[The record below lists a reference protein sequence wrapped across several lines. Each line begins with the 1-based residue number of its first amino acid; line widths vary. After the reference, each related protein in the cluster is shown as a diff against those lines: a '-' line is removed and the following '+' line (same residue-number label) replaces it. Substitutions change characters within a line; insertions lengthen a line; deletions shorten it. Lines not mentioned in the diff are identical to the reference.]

1 MTEPESETE
10 EDFEELS
17 DIERVGVP
25 VREDDSEALIVDV
38 LPAVS
43 DPVME
48 GEVDGDF
55 EELVDP
61 LELSEVEGERVKEEL
76 PVGLAVRERL
86 DDSELELD
94 SLDVAELVPVFV

>member
-1 MTEPESETE
+1 M
-10 EDFEELS
+10 
-17 DIERVGVP
+17 P

-38 LPAVS
+38 LLADS

-48 GEVDGDF
+48 GDVDGDF

-61 LELSEVEGERVKEEL
+61 LELSEVEGERVNEEL

-86 DDSELELD
+86 DDPELELD

>member
-1 MTEPESETE
+1 M
-10 EDFEELS
+10 
-17 DIERVGVP
+17 P
-25 VREDDSEALIVDV
+25 VREGDSEALIVDV
-38 LPAVS
+38 LLADS

-55 EELVDP
+55 EELVDS
-61 LELSEVEGERVKEEL
+61 LELSEVEGERVNEEL
-76 PVGLAVRERL
+76 PVGLAVREIL